1 MNKDLITILL
11 VDGISIFI
19 VLFTALTSSFMLKEK
34 NKTNV
39 LLRLMIGIIFA
50 GSLVDV
56 LSYVFDLN
64 YGVFNNASIFNDVM
78 IYITC
83 SLLRVFLIMGLIS
96 FDFYFNYRFN
106 GKIDKEHFIAAIII
120 IAISIVS
127 LIINFFTP
135 FVFDVNDSKFSRGG
149 FGYYLFYI
157 LAFIILLDTFGYYI
171 YARIKGGLLKFFP
184 VWFFLIPMALAA
196 IVQYF
201 LPDISTIWIGA
212 ALTVDF
218 LFMALQNDT
227 IFRDKLTKLYNRVF
241 LDSIKQAMERS
252 SRSKKFSAMM
262 LDLNGFKLINDNFG
276 HHVGDQALIATGDLL
291 REAIGA
297 YGEVIRFAGDEFI
310 VIINTQNDELLKRL
324 VDNIYTI
331 FDNFNKSG
339 KEKYQ
344 LSIALGYSKVDL
356 KNSSIDEIMKDIDE
370 KMYLDK
376 QEKHKAHPEW
386 DRK

>member
-344 LSIALGYSKVDL
+344 LSIALGYSKVD
-356 KNSSIDEIMKDIDE
+356 
-370 KMYLDK
+370 
-376 QEKHKAHPEW
+376 
-386 DRK
+386 